1 MREGLAITSLPTQRI
16 APPVHAGDKNDGT
29 WVDAIEH
36 RVRKSLEQETTQVTK
51 DDRLAQ
57 RMAHDFAERGVDCIE
72 ELFSKTRPLLLV
84 PRKSF
89 FDICGRRRPNNQVH
103 Y

>member
-1 MREGLAITSLPTQRI
+1 MTSLPTQRI
-16 APPVHAGDKNDGT
+16 APPVHAGDNNDGT

-36 RVRKSLEQETTQVTK
+36 RVRKALEQEATQVTK

-57 RMAHDFAERGVDCIE
+57 RIAPNFAERSVDCIE
-72 ELFSKTRPLLLV
+72 ELIPETRPLLLV
-84 PRKSF
+84 PSESF

>member
-1 MREGLAITSLPTQRI
+1 
-16 APPVHAGDKNDGT
+16 VHASDNNDGS

-36 RVRKSLEQETTQVTK
+36 SVRKALEQETTQVTK

-57 RMAHDFAERGVDCIE
+57 RMARDFAERSVDRIE
-72 ELFSKTRPLLLV
+72 EFLSKARPLLLV
-84 PRKSF
+84 PRESF
-89 FDICGRRRPNNQVH
+89 FDIGGRCRPNNQVH

>member
-1 MREGLAITSLPTQRI
+1 M
-16 APPVHAGDKNDGT
+16 HAGDNNDGT

-36 RVRKSLEQETTQVTK
+36 RERKALEQETTHVTK

-57 RMAHDFAERGVDCIE
+57 RMASDFAERSIDRIE
-72 ELFSKTRPLLLV
+72 ELFSETRPLLLV
-84 PRKSF
+84 PRESF